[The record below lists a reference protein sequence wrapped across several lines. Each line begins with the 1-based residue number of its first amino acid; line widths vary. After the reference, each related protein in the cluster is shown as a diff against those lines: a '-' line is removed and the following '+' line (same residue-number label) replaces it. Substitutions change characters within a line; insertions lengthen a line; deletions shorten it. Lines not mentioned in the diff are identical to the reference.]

1 MTIQVL
7 PSIIS
12 SCQRSGAVWIQSKL
26 SEGAIVSFSR
36 ATLRS

>member
-1 MTIQVL
+1 MMIQLL

-12 SCQRSGAVWIQSKL
+12 SRQWSGVVWIQSKL
-26 SEGAIVSFSR
+26 SEGAISSPSR